1 MCSVHGPCCQEDASH
16 SFEAETGQA
25 RRLRSVSTSIFDRP
39 PVMSFKKK
47 PSISTSSPVRSSGQ
61 FALFLSPG
69 LSLSQSADRTA
80 HSSIPLCFPQTV
92 ASSARPSPR
101 AMASRPTLPRRCF
114 LRAPSQPS
122 TRPISRSL
130 GCVDEARVKP
140 SPLPPNSSLL
150 RNVKLTSSPVA
161 SQPLSSYRSSTCPL
175 PPSG

>member
-1 MCSVHGPCCQEDASH
+1 MHGPCCQEDASH

-80 HSSIPLCFPQTV
+80 HSS
-92 ASSARPSPR
+92 
-101 AMASRPTLPRRCF
+101 
-114 LRAPSQPS
+114 
-122 TRPISRSL
+122 
-130 GCVDEARVKP
+130 
-140 SPLPPNSSLL
+140 NSSLL
-150 RNVKLTSSPVA
+150 SSDRRKLCATIAESYGLPADVA
-161 SQPLSSYRSSTCPL
+161 KTLLPEGTLSAKYTTHLDIPGVR
-175 PPSG
+175 